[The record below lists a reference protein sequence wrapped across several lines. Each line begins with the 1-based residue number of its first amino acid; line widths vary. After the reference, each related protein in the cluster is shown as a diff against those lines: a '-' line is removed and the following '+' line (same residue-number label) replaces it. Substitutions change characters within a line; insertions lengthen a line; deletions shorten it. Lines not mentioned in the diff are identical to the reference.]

1 MEAAGAVLT
10 TLPNGADTGDLS
22 LVRRVQKGDKSAF
35 DALVLKYQHK
45 VLKLVQ
51 RYVRDPAEAEDV
63 TQDAFIKAYRA
74 LPGFRGDSA
83 FYTWLYRIAIN
94 TAKNALV
101 SSRRRP
107 MTYDFDGEGNGP
119 DLSQRL
125 RDPDTPERLLLTDE
139 IRATVNRAIDN
150 LPEDLRTAIVLRE
163 LEGLSYEDIART
175 MDCPVGTV
183 RSRIFRAREAIDR
196 HLKVVFEGGLGRS
209 GDDT

>member
-1 MEAAGAVLT
+1 MEATGAVLT

-51 RYVRDPAEAEDV
+51 RYVRDPSEAEDV

-107 MTYDFDGEGNGP
+107 MTYDLDGEGNGP

>member
-1 MEAAGAVLT
+1 METAGAVLT

-51 RYVRDPAEAEDV
+51 RYVRDAAEAEDV

-101 SSRRRP
+101 SSGRRP
-107 MTYDFDGEGNGP
+107 MTYDLDAEGNGP
-119 DLSQRL
+119 DLTQRL

-163 LEGLSYEDIART
+163 LEGLSYEDIAHT